1 MKNKKERLI
10 WKHAYF
16 PTPFLIICFIHLSLI
31 FSSFMDLHI
40 FVFIV
45 NLYWEHMGTSLDP
58 WNDDTTSHLET

>member
-16 PTPFLIICFIHLSLI
+16 TTPFLFSI
-31 FSSFMDLHI
+31 FSSFVDLHI

-45 NLYWEHMGTSLDP
+45 NLYWEHMGTSLYP